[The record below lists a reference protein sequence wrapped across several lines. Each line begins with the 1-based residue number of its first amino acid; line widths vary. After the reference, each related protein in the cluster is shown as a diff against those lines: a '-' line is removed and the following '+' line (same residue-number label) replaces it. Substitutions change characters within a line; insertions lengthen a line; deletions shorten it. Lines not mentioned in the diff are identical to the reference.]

1 MMHFRE
7 ATGDDLARIITLYK
21 SVAAVPGGIAR
32 SQAEVTEAYVSNF
45 LNRSISDG
53 LIIVCEHPENPDI
66 LIAEL
71 HAYRSDL
78 AVFYH
83 VYSDLTIAVHPEHQ
97 GRKIGRT
104 IFTLF
109 LEEIA
114 RNRSNV
120 GKVEL
125 VTREGHTRAINLYRS
140 LGFVIEGRMEMR
152 IKTPSG
158 GYEADIPMGWQNPNF
173 EFD

>member
-1 MMHFRE
+1 MCSRFWWSVIDFTSLNGG
-7 ATGDDLARIITLYK
+7 AIK
-21 SVAAVPGGIAR
+21 SFSIAIR
-32 SQAEVTEAYVSNF
+32 N
-45 LNRSISDG
+45 
-53 LIIVCEHPENPDI
+53 
-66 LIAEL
+66 
-71 HAYRSDL
+71 
-78 AVFYH
+78 
-83 VYSDLTIAVHPEHQ
+83 
-97 GRKIGRT
+97 T
-104 IFTLF
+104 IFTIF